1 MNDSQPN
8 TKDRSLGLLICSV
21 LFVVVFIVAA
31 IVIYRY
37 KFNGGLASSSSEWSN
52 FGTYIGGV
60 FGPLISFVT
69 LLVVLKTV
77 YMQRELLDTQK
88 KEFVALS
95 AKQDQELLLAKEE
108 AERAKVQAYQ
118 STILNVIESFST
130 EFKDEANALA
140 IAAENASYKGLK
152 VLEDINT
159 SESYR
164 VRANKARKK
173 VSEFKVLM
181 LELSVNEYKSIG
193 EIKKKFAPE
202 LLRIMEI
209 KV

>member
-1 MNDSQPN
+1 MNDNQPN
-8 TKDRSLGLLICSV
+8 TKDRSLSLLIYSV
-21 LFVVVFIVAA
+21 LFVVVSIVVA

-37 KFNGGLASSSSEWSN
+37 KFSGGLASSSSEWSN

-95 AKQDQELLLAKEE
+95 TKQDEELVLAKAE

-118 STILNVIESFST
+118 STILNVIESFSA
-130 EFKDEANALA
+130 EYKDEARELT
-140 IAAENASYKGLK
+140 ISAESVSSKGLK
-152 VLEDINT
+152 VLESIELSD
-159 SESYR
+159 SYKK
-164 VRANKARKK
+164 RANEARKQ
-173 VSEFKVLM
+173 VSEFKLLM
-181 LELSVNEYKSIG
+181 LELSINEYKNTD
-193 EIKKKFAPE
+193 EIKKKFGPA
-202 LLRIMEI
+202 LLKIMRIE
-209 KV
+209 V